1 MTESASSSTSE
12 LIADLIMSAPGW
24 VRVGIT
30 APSRR
35 VRLESVSNLADH
47 VAQAYPGKGTQTA
60 ISYPCLFERPYRCLL
75 LGNLWGDP

>member
-1 MTESASSSTSE
+1 MFFFCSRNALWLESASSSTSE

-35 VRLESVSNLADH
+35 VRLESVSSLADH
-47 VAQAYPGKGTQTA
+47 VAQG
-60 ISYPCLFERPYRCLL
+60 ISRQRDADRDQLSLPL
-75 LGNLWGDP
+75 